1 MGSINIASLRNTL
14 NTNACKKQLSAL
26 VAKPVFEDILK
37 MSNHHPGISKVAV
50 KLAYFITPLLP
61 SGQSTYLDL
70 TLSQAMTEFHANYI
84 EKGCQEA
91 FRAYCDTI
99 MKALPELFN
108 FTVSGRSGNKP
119 FLMTTWDCT
128 RETLAEWITV
138 NNISVCDIIY
148 RESGMQITPRESC
161 FLLAPQIFNRHE
173 LSFWGIPSELSA
185 LLNSEGGN

>member
-1 MGSINIASLRNTL
+1 MGPINISPLRNTL

-26 VAKPVFEDILK
+26 VAKPVFEDISK

-61 SGQSTYLDL
+61 SGHSTYLDL

-91 FRAYCDTI
+91 FKAYCDSI

-128 RETLAEWITV
+128 RETLAEWITL
-138 NNISVCDIIY
+138 NNIASCEIIY
-148 RESGMQITPRESC
+148 RESDMQITPRESC
-161 FLLAPQIFNRHE
+161 FLLAPRIFNRHE
-173 LSFWGIPSELSA
+173 LSFWWIPSELTA
-185 LLNSEGGN
+185 LFPEEGN